1 LIATLLQTFYLSLQT
16 LYLSEISA
24 NSFSVSCICLRLV
37 MWKTRARKQAN
48 EVNESKKTPFE
59 ETQGP
64 PTVDFLV
71 NFHRLNF
78 QI

>member
-1 LIATLLQTFYLSLQT
+1 
-16 LYLSEISA
+16 
-24 NSFSVSCICLRLV
+24 

-64 PTVDFLV
+64 PTVDFVV
-71 NFHRLNF
+71 NFHRLIV